1 MRIIKALWAPASII
15 LCGLVLLALGC
26 PWLGAPLALLGAL
39 DTHGRY
45 RDYCW
50 LWEASQLPREDVEGH
65 IHRTGDLLAVVST
78 SNFVYFGRSF
88 CGRQVVCAVDPTC
101 RDDYR
106 DHGYRWYHLLPDGF
120 PRVLK
125 KKQFWI
131 NLFKGH
137 RT

>member
-1 MRIIKALWAPASII
+1 MFIRLLKALWAPASII
-15 LCGLVLLALGC
+15 ILGLVLLALVN
-26 PWLGAPLALLGAL
+26 PVLGAL
-39 DTHGRY
+39 VTAFGALDLHGRY
-45 RDYCW
+45 RDYRW
-50 LWEASQLPREDVEGH
+50 LWEASQVRPPFHPLWDGSLTH
-65 IHRTGDLLAVVST
+65 VVST

-101 RDDYR
+101 RDDYL